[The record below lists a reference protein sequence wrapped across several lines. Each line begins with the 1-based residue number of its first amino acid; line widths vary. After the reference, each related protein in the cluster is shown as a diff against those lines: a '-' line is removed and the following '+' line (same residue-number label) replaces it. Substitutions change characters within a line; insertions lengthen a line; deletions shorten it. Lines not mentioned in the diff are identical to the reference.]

1 VTASAPLYIPGA
13 NGVRLALDDQG
24 PADGVP
30 VLLLH
35 GGGQT
40 RESWGGVGAALAERG
55 FHALTMDL
63 RGHGESDWSEQD
75 DYEPTALVADV
86 DAVRR
91 SLHRPIVL
99 VGASLGGLISML
111 YASAHPD
118 DVLAVALVDVVARN
132 SRAGEDR
139 IHDFLSAHPDGF
151 ATFEDVV
158 AAVRAYKGHH
168 FREQDQTRLHRN
180 VRKRADGRLVW
191 HWDPEFLLRNG
202 QSWTTGRT
210 DLLSAAA
217 SRLPQRTL
225 LLVGGESDV
234 VDEDALGDFVRT
246 TPQATVERIHGAS
259 HMVASDEND
268 AFGAALL
275 SWLDDADLGR

>member
-1 VTASAPLYIPGA
+1 MHLAGA
-13 NGVRLALDDQG
+13 DGVRLALDAQG
-24 PADGVP
+24 PPDGAP

-40 RESWGGVGAALAERG
+40 RESWGGVGAALARRG

-75 DYEPTALVADV
+75 DYEPNALVADV
-86 DAVRR
+86 EAVRR
-91 SLHRPIVL
+91 SLDRSIVL

-118 DVLAVALVDVVARN
+118 HVLAVALVDVVARN
-132 SRAGEDR
+132 SQAGEDR
-139 IHDFLSAHPDGF
+139 IHDFLSAYPDGF
-151 ATFEDVV
+151 ATFDEVV
-158 AAVRAYKGHH
+158 AAVRGYKGHH
-168 FREQDQTRLHRN
+168 FREQDQSRLHRN
-180 VRKRADGRLVW
+180 VRTRADGRLVW

-202 QSWTTGRT
+202 RSWTYGRT
-210 DLLSAAA
+210 EVLAAAA
-217 SRLPQRTL
+217 SRLPPQTL

-234 VDEDALGDFVRT
+234 VDEDALDEFVRT
-246 TPQATVERIHGAS
+246 APHARVQRIPGAS

-275 SWLDDADLGR
+275 RWLDDADLGT